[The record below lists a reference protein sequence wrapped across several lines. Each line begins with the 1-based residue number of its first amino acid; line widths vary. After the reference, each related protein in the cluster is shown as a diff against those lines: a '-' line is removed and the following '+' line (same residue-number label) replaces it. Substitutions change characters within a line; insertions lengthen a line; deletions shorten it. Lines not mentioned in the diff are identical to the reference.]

1 MCSGVVESHRF
12 SLDSRLSTL
21 DRNLGGVVM
30 ETAVFFVAGAVAV
43 ISALFAVSHRD
54 PVVNVLSLV
63 VTMFC
68 VAVNYALLGASF
80 LAAAQ
85 ILVYAGAILVLFLFV
100 VMLLNAPAEHPVHE
114 PRPFQRV
121 AGTLTALAAGLGG
134 VVVLLTFHGQAPP
147 PVPGTA
153 VQIGRMLV
161 GPYFFAFELVSV
173 LLLAALVG
181 AMVLV
186 KRKH

>member
-1 MCSGVVESHRF
+1 
-12 SLDSRLSTL
+12 
-21 DRNLGGVVM
+21 M
-30 ETAVFFVAGAVAV
+30 ETAVFFAAAAVAV
-43 ISALFAVSHRD
+43 ISALVAVSHRD

-100 VMLLNAPAEHPVHE
+100 VMLLNAPAEKQVQE

-121 AGTLTALAAGLGG
+121 AGLLTAAAFGLGAL
-134 VVVLLTFHGQAPP
+134 VLLLAFRGEAAAAPAAAT
-147 PVPGTA
+147 G
-153 VQIGRMLV
+153 VQIGRLLV
-161 GPYFFAFELVSV
+161 GPYLFAFELVSV

-181 AMVLV
+181 ALVLV

>member
-1 MCSGVVESHRF
+1 MEVV
-12 SLDSRLSTL
+12 
-21 DRNLGGVVM
+21 
-30 ETAVFFVAGAVAV
+30 VFFLAAAVAL
-43 ISALFAVSHRD
+43 ISAIVAVSHRD

-100 VMLLNAPAEHPVHE
+100 VMLLNAPVDRPAEE
-114 PRPFQRV
+114 PRPLQRV
-121 AGTLTALAAGLGG
+121 GGIVTALAAALGG
-134 VVVLLTFHGQAPP
+134 VVVVLALR
-147 PVPGTA
+147 GTA
-153 VQIGRMLV
+153 SAATVSANGVQIGRLLL
-161 GPYFFAFELVSV
+161 GPYLFAFELISV

-181 AMVLV
+181 ALVLV

>member
-1 MCSGVVESHRF
+1 
-12 SLDSRLSTL
+12 
-21 DRNLGGVVM
+21 M
-30 ETAVFFVAGAVAV
+30 ETAVFFAAAAIAV
-43 ISALFAVSHRD
+43 ISALVAVAHRD

-63 VTMFC
+63 ITMFC

-100 VMLLNAPAEHPVHE
+100 VMLLNAPADRPAQE

-121 AGTLTALAAGLGG
+121 AGTLTALAFGLGA
-134 VVVLLTFHGQAPP
+134 VVLLLSFRSEAAAAPAA
-147 PVPGTA
+147 GTG
-153 VQIGRMLV
+153 VQIGRLLV
-161 GPYFFAFELVSV
+161 GPYLFAFELVSV

-181 AMVLV
+181 ALVLV

>member
-1 MCSGVVESHRF
+1 MV
-12 SLDSRLSTL
+12 TL
-21 DRNLGGVVM
+21 
-30 ETAVFFVAGAVAV
+30 VFYLAAAVAV
-43 ISALFAVSHRD
+43 ASALVAISHRS

-63 VTMFC
+63 VTFFC

-100 VMLLNAPAEHPVHE
+100 VMLLNAPEVPPATE
-114 PRPFQRV
+114 PRPFQRWF
-121 AGTLTALAAGLGG
+121 GTAAAAATALTVGLLFLVWRAALPAAGPAGNAAALGR
-134 VVVLLTFHGQAPP
+134 L
-147 PVPGTA
+147 
-153 VQIGRMLV
+153 LV
-161 GPYFFAFELVSV
+161 GPYLFAFELIAV

-181 AMVLV
+181 AYVLV

>member
-1 MCSGVVESHRF
+1 LAELV
-12 SLDSRLSTL
+12 
-21 DRNLGGVVM
+21 
-30 ETAVFFVAGAVAV
+30 VFFAAAAVAV
-43 ISALFAVSHRD
+43 ISALVAVSHRD

-68 VAVNYALLGASF
+68 VAVGYALLGASF

-85 ILVYAGAILVLFLFV
+85 VLVYAGAILVLFLFV
-100 VMLLNAPAEHPVHE
+100 VMLLNAPVDRPAQE

-121 AGTLTALAAGLGG
+121 GGGLTALALGLGA
-134 VVVLLTFHGQAPP
+134 VVLLLAFRGEAAGAPAAAT
-147 PVPGTA
+147 G
-153 VQIGRMLV
+153 VQIGRQLL
-161 GPYFFAFELVSV
+161 GPHLFAFELVSI

-181 AMVLV
+181 ALVLV

>member
-1 MCSGVVESHRF
+1 
-12 SLDSRLSTL
+12 
-21 DRNLGGVVM
+21 M
-30 ETAVFFVAGAVAV
+30 ETAVFFAAAVVAV
-43 ISALFAVSHRD
+43 ISALVAVSHRD

-68 VAVNYALLGASF
+68 VAVNYALLRASF

-100 VMLLNAPAEHPVHE
+100 VMLLNAPAERPAQE
-114 PRPFQRV
+114 PRPFQRL
-121 AGTLTALAAGLGG
+121 AGALTALAFGLGA
-134 VVVLLTFHGQAPP
+134 VVLLLASRSDALAAPAAAT
-147 PVPGTA
+147 GE
-153 VQIGRMLV
+153 QIGRLLV
-161 GPYFFAFELVSV
+161 GPYLFAFELVSV

-181 AMVLV
+181 ALVLV

>member
-1 MCSGVVESHRF
+1 
-12 SLDSRLSTL
+12 
-21 DRNLGGVVM
+21 M
-30 ETAVFFVAGAVAV
+30 ETAVFFAAAAVAL
-43 ISALFAVSHRD
+43 ISALVAVSHRD

-100 VMLLNAPAEHPVHE
+100 VMLLNAPAEKPAEE
-114 PRPFQRV
+114 PRPIQRA
-121 AGTLTALAAGLGG
+121 AGALTALAAGVGG
-134 VVVLLTFHGQAPP
+134 VVLLIAFRGEAAATSVSGTGQE
-147 PVPGTA
+147 
-153 VQIGRMLV
+153 IGKLLLGRYL
-161 GPYFFAFELVSV
+161 FAFELVSV

-181 AMVLV
+181 ALVLV